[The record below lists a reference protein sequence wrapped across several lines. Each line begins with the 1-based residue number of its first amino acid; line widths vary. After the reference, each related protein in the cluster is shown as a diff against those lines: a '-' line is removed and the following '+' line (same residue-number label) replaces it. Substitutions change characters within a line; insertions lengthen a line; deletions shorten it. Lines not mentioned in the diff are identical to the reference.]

1 MLMFL
6 RAYVDISYRYPS
18 LAALKRSSVQV
29 LKFIQGGMSMSTA
42 SNVTGQ
48 CAASTAAY
56 EAQKAEQRTEKK
68 TRVYGQTIGKP
79 QLSEKAQKYYEEL
92 KKKYGDMDFILVSSD
107 MKEVAK
113 AQAGKYGKPNRTVV
127 LIDEEKIERMA
138 EDESYRKQYE
148 GILSNAR
155 NKISQMKQTLQ
166 KTGAKVKSFGIQVHD
181 NGTATLFATLEKGR
195 EAQKTNM
202 EKRAARKAAQR
213 KADKRAEKK
222 EKAEEALA
230 SRRDKNRADDVEDE
244 DTITFSAD
252 SMEELLRKVSDYMFM
267 QRSDMV
273 QTEEEKKVGQSF
285 DFRG

>member
-107 MKEVAK
+107 MKQQAK
-113 AQAGKYGKPNRTVV
+113 A
-127 LIDEEKIERMA
+127 IERMA

-166 KTGAKVKSFGIQVHD
+166 KTGAKVKSFGIQVND

>member
-113 AQAGKYGKPNRTVV
+113 AQAGKYLS
-127 LIDEEKIERMA
+127 LIHI
-138 EDESYRKQYE
+138 
-148 GILSNAR
+148 
-155 NKISQMKQTLQ
+155 
-166 KTGAKVKSFGIQVHD
+166 
-181 NGTATLFATLEKGR
+181 
-195 EAQKTNM
+195 
-202 EKRAARKAAQR
+202 
-213 KADKRAEKK
+213 
-222 EKAEEALA
+222 
-230 SRRDKNRADDVEDE
+230 
-244 DTITFSAD
+244 
-252 SMEELLRKVSDYMFM
+252 
-267 QRSDMV
+267 
-273 QTEEEKKVGQSF
+273 
-285 DFRG
+285 